1 MLPIEPRL
9 KPLGATILHY
19 ADGETKTEFKRC
31 HSYSGY
37 IPYDLNDADA
47 KSDASVE
54 DAYEDVTTVVWPG
67 TDEEHEVPSQSFN
80 TDQVSVP
87 QPASIGEKV
96 IMGFG
101 RALRKAVRDTCTLAQ
116 LILVDAEPL
125 RPWIPKLTWTNSCG
139 AFTKRQVLHR
149 CASFMPS
156 FIFAGCQNRRW
167 KNLAPAQFIDFC

>member
-101 RALRKAVRDTCTLAQ
+101 RALRKAVRDTCTLVTTD
-116 LILVDAEPL
+116 LIRNVFFFG
-125 RPWIPKLTWTNSCG
+125 WGVGLTSGKTQRG
-139 AFTKRQVLHR
+139 H
-149 CASFMPS
+149 
-156 FIFAGCQNRRW
+156 
-167 KNLAPAQFIDFC
+167 DFYFEKMFY

>member
-101 RALRKAVRDTCTLAQ
+101 RALRKAVRDTCTLVTTD
-116 LILVDAEPL
+116 LIRNGLFWMEGGMFAI
-125 RPWIPKLTWTNSCG
+125 WLTSGKTQRGHDFYFERN
-139 AFTKRQVLHR
+139 VLLNICKHYR
-149 CASFMPS
+149 
-156 FIFAGCQNRRW
+156 
-167 KNLAPAQFIDFC
+167 